1 MKKVKINMLSG
12 FSRIWK
18 TFIFNF
24 KVIISNTPMTTYFIK
39 IESNGNAPKSKITN
53 KVSIMNLCMQEH

>member
-1 MKKVKINMLSG
+1 MKKDKINMFSG

-18 TFIFNF
+18 TFIFDF